1 MSLWPYNPPQ
11 AADWSHELP
20 ASPSVSLGRLIA
32 PLIDPATFDFWA
44 SRIHPTW
51 SWARPL
57 AQVVERRVEAQDAVT
72 LVLQPNRHC
81 FAGQQGGRAGF
92 QPGQHIHVSAE
103 VNGRRTT
110 RSYSLTGTPRTDGLI
125 SITVKRVEGG
135 HLSTHLCRHVREGDV
150 LELGDVF
157 GDMTLPAQPQGGWL
171 FLAAG
176 SGITP
181 LMSLT
186 RALAERQMPV
196 DLTLMYWART
206 RAELCFAQEL
216 RDLAQRFPR
225 LRLQIVLT
233 REPELLA
240 DEAQGRLSADL
251 IDEVVGHEALARQQV
266 MACGP
271 GGFVERARA
280 VLGPLVRSF
289 QAEAFSPAAPLANLH
304 ETSASVTTVQVHLQ
318 RSGRQLVLPSGLSLL
333 QALESAGMRPAS
345 GCRMG
350 ICHTCVCTKS
360 SGTTQDMNT
369 GELSTEPGTALRL
382 CVSRACTDLTLDL

>member
-1 MSLWPYNPPQ
+1 MS
-11 AADWSHELP
+11 
-20 ASPSVSLGRLIA
+20 ASPSVSLGQWIA

-44 SRIHPTW
+44 SRIHPAW

-72 LVLQPNRHC
+72 LVLKPNRHGL
-81 FAGQQGGRAGF
+81 AGLRAGRAAF
-92 QPGQHIHVSAE
+92 QPGQHIHLSAE

-110 RSYSLTGTPRTDGLI
+110 RSYSLTGTPRADGLI

-135 HLSTHLCRHVREGDV
+135 HLSTHLCRDVREGDV

-157 GDMTLPAQPQGGWL
+157 GDLTLPAQPQGAWL

-196 DLTLMYWART
+196 DLTLIYWART

-216 RDLAQRFPR
+216 RNLARKFPR

-233 REPELLA
+233 REHELLA
-240 DEAQGRLSADL
+240 DEARGRLSTEL
-251 IDEVVGHEALARQQV
+251 IDELLGHEALPRQQV

-280 VLGPLVRSF
+280 VLGPVVSSF
-289 QAEAFSPAAPLANLH
+289 QAEAFSPSAPQADLH
-304 ETSASVTTVQVHLQ
+304 EASASAATVQVQLL
-318 RSGRQLVLPSGLSLL
+318 RSGRQLALPSNISLL

-350 ICHTCVCTKS
+350 ICHTCVCTKQ
-360 SGTTQDMNT
+360 SGTTQDVNT
-369 GELSTEPGTALRL
+369 GELGTEPSTALRL